1 MFESTRRAYAAYLTG
16 QTDQSAYRYDTD
28 TALFPSGSKPAANP
42 VECGIP
48 GGGYSCLSSCGL
60 CFEVEVLPEWLAR

>member
-1 MFESTRRAYAAYLTG
+1 MFESTRRAYAAHLTG
-16 QTDQSAYRYDTD
+16 RTDRSAYRCDTSI
-28 TALFPSGSKPAANP
+28 ALYLSDSKSAANP

-60 CFEVEVLPEWLAR
+60 CFEVEVLTEWLAR